1 MTPNETRRLLNLQ
14 AKVEAAHSVSGLVK
28 LTDANV
34 RLMRKATQEA
44 IAAGR
49 GTPEMLKL
57 AKSMGLVR

>member
-1 MTPNETRRLLNLQ
+1 MTPNETKRLQTLQ
-14 AKVEAAHSVSGLVK
+14 AKVEAHRGVSGVVR

-49 GTPEMLKL
+49 ATPEMLKL
-57 AKSMGLVR
+57 AKSMGLA